1 MRTICSI
8 FVFLR
13 VLNFW
18 FFFYFYGF
26 FLGGGGVEVGGVVQ
40 NIQLKTDL
48 EYVIC
53 IVVYFLMKRKNKKK
67 DNVFV
72 S

>member
-13 VLNFW
+13 VLN
-18 FFFYFYGF
+18 YF
-26 FLGGGGVEVGGVVQ
+26 FLWVFGKGGGRVEVGRVVQ
-40 NIQLKTDL
+40 NIKLKTDL

-53 IVVYFLMKRKNKKK
+53 IVVYFLMKRKNKKR
-67 DNVFV
+67 
-72 S
+72 